1 MLNSNQVLNY
11 VKDNLGFPFMKLE
24 LDDTKIMEFIQTYSL
39 KEFSY
44 YIPEIKWLGLNL
56 QLPANQVPSKANEFY
71 IEEPQGLE
79 ILNVIDVY
87 FSGGDLFLFG
97 HPPMGPMCA
106 GELREWALLV
116 ETSMMVR
123 QFSSFDHTF
132 KFIHPNIVRIMPK
145 PNNIGYVTIEY
156 ERMQSP
162 DFSGIP
168 NDVQRYF
175 LDLALADIMIII
187 GRIRKKYSGGNLRTP
202 FGEIPLESEIFEEG
216 KEKKREVIEK
226 LQAGPMMNV
235 IFDRG

>member
-1 MLNSNQVLNY
+1 MLNSNQVLSY

-24 LDDTKIMEFIQTYSL
+24 LEDTKIMEFIQTYSL

-44 YIPEIKWLGLNL
+44 YIPEVKWLGLNL
-56 QLPANQVPSKANEFY
+56 DLVANHVPGRSNEFY

-79 ILNVIDVY
+79 ILNVTDIY

-97 HPPMGPMCA
+97 HPPLGPLCH

-116 ETSMMVR
+116 ETSMQTKM
-123 QFSSFDHTF
+123 FSSFDRTF
-132 KFIHPNIVRIMPK
+132 RFIHPNMVRISPV
-145 PNNIGYVTIEY
+145 PNNMGYCTVEY

-162 DFSGIP
+162 DFSGVP

-175 LDLALADIMIII
+175 LDLALADIMIVI

-202 FGEIPLESEIFEEG
+202 FGEIPLEAEIFEEG
-216 KEKKREVIEK
+216 KDKKREVLEK

-235 IFDRG
+235 VFDRG